1 VTHKI
6 LVFNFDKSLT
16 LSITKNFAMSS

>member
-6 LVFNFDKSLT
+6 LVFNFDNSLT
-16 LSITKNFAMSS
+16 LSITKNFDW